1 MGAKCDFPE
10 YGQIILYQLPKER
23 LTFGPLQI
31 EAMIDQNAVISE
43 QLSLWDQR
51 GYRVIRGN
59 LVVIPIDNAFLY
71 VEPVYLL
78 AEGVNIPQL
87 VRVIVISGKKE
98 AHMTIS
104 NYYLV
109 PPMPEGLEG
118 LAELGLDLRW
128 SWSHATDPLWE
139 RVDPELWNLTR
150 NPWLILQSVSSVHL
164 KTLAQEPAF
173 REQVSKHLTEHRKAL
188 KGANWYA
195 ETYAAS
201 PMTVAYFSMEFG
213 LSEALP
219 IYSGGLGILAGDH
232 LKTASDLGVPIVGI
246 GLLYQQGYFRQV
258 IDAGGAQTEF
268 YPYNDPSQLPILP
281 VRNSE
286 GDWLR
291 MALDFPGRKVRLRVW
306 EAKVGRVRLYLL
318 DSNDPANSPA
328 DQCITAELYGGGPEL
343 RLQQEI
349 VLGIGGWHLLRLLGI
364 EAEVCHLNEGHAAL
378 AVLERARGCME
389 DTGQSFGVAL
399 TATLA
404 GNIFTTHTPVAA
416 GFDRF
421 SPSLTAQYLE
431 TYAEKLGIG
440 LDGLLALGRRDPND
454 ATEPFNMAYM
464 AIRGAGRVN
473 GVSRLHGEVSRRIF
487 QPLFPRW
494 PHSEVPVTH
503 VTNGVHVPSWDSAAA
518 DDLWQES
525 CGKKRWTGD
534 MSAIEAAIKGV
545 PDESLWAFRNEGCR
559 QLVRY
564 ARERLARQLEA
575 LGAAKRDSLEA
586 EKYLDSNVFTMG
598 FARRFAA
605 YKRPNLLLHHPE
617 RLVRLLQ
624 NAEHPAQLIIAGK
637 AHPQDA
643 TGKALFQTWSDFIR
657 RADIRSRVVFLA
669 DYDMALA
676 ERLVQGVDLWINT
689 PRRPW
694 EASGT
699 SGMKVLVNGG
709 LNLSELDG
717 WWAEAYRPE
726 VGWAIGDGREHGED
740 PAWDAH
746 EAEQLYRLLE
756 QEVIPAFYDRSP
768 DGIPRAWV
776 QRMRASMAELTPRF
790 STNRMVREYVE
801 RLYLPAALA
810 YRDRTADRAG
820 KTVLLC
826 QRRKTIE
833 DHWPQLGFGNL
844 VIQEEDGHLT
854 FTVPVFMPGLKPDTV
869 RVQLCAEPREGEETD
884 IHPMIRGAAV
894 SDSAPGYSFSARIPA
909 RRPAG
914 DYTPRIIPALEGGIV
929 PIESNLILWYR

>member
-1 MGAKCDFPE
+1 MA
-10 YGQIILYQLPKER
+10 
-23 LTFGPLQI
+23 
-31 EAMIDQNAVISE
+31 
-43 QLSLWDQR
+43 
-51 GYRVIRGN
+51 
-59 LVVIPIDNAFLY
+59 
-71 VEPVYLL
+71 
-78 AEGVNIPQL
+78 
-87 VRVIVISGKKE
+87 
-98 AHMTIS
+98 IS

-109 PPMPEGLEG
+109 PPLPEGLEG

-139 RVDPELWNLTR
+139 HIDPELWNLTR
-150 NPWLILQSVSSVHL
+150 NPWLILQSVSTARL
-164 KTLAQEPAF
+164 KALARVPAF
-173 REQVSKHLTEHRKAL
+173 RKQIDQHLTRHHKAL
-188 KGANWYA
+188 EESSWYS
-195 ETYAAS
+195 ETHVAS
-201 PMTVAYFSMEFG
+201 PLTVAYFSMEFG

-232 LKTASDLGVPIVGI
+232 LKTASDLGVPVVGI

-258 IDAGGAQTEF
+258 IDAEGAQTEF

-281 VRNSE
+281 VRDSGGE
-286 GDWLR
+286 WLR
-291 MALDFPGRKVRLRVW
+291 MALDFPGRQVRFRVW
-306 EAKVGRVRLYLL
+306 EAKVGRVTLYLL

-349 VLGIGGWHLLRLLGI
+349 ALGIGGWRLLRLLGI
-364 EAEVCHLNEGHAAL
+364 DAEVCHLNEGHAAL
-378 AVLERARGCME
+378 AVIERTRSSMQ
-389 DTGQSFGVAL
+389 DTGQSFEVAL
-399 TATLA
+399 TATRA
-404 GNIFTTHTPVAA
+404 GNIFTTHTPVEA

-431 TYAEKLGIG
+431 IYAEKLGIG
-440 LDGLLALGRRDPND
+440 LDGLLSLGRRDPND
-454 ATEPFNMAYM
+454 VTEPFNMAYL
-464 AIRGAGRVN
+464 AVRGAGRVN

-518 DDLWQES
+518 DDLWHET
-525 CGKKRWTGD
+525 CGKKRWTSD
-534 MSAIEAAIKGV
+534 MRAIEDAIRGV
-545 PDESLWAFRNEGCR
+545 PDETLWSFRNEGCR

-564 ARERLARQLEA
+564 ARERLGRQLR
-575 LGAAKRDSLEA
+575 AAGSPASEIHVAKQ
-586 EKYLDSNVFTMG
+586 YLDTAALTLG

-605 YKRPNLLLHHPE
+605 YKRPNLLLHDPK
-617 RLVRLLQ
+617 RLVRLLK
-624 NAEHPAQLIIAGK
+624 NTERPVQLIIAGK

-643 TGKALFQTWSDFIR
+643 TGKALFQAWSDFILR
-657 RADIRSRVVFLA
+657 TDIRSRVVFLA

-740 PAWDAH
+740 PAQDAQ
-746 EAEQLYRLLE
+746 EAEQLYHLLE
-756 QEVIPAFYDRSP
+756 QEVIPAFYDRGP
-768 DGIPRAWV
+768 DGIPGAWV

-801 RLYLPAALA
+801 RLYLPAAQA
-810 YRDRTADRAG
+810 YRDRTADRAA
-820 KTVLLC
+820 KAVLLC
-826 QRRKTIE
+826 RQRKALKA
-833 DHWPQLGFGNL
+833 HWSQLGFGNL
-844 VIQEEDGHLT
+844 EITEDGGHFT
-854 FTVPVFMPGLKPDTV
+854 FKVPVLLPGLRPDAI
-869 RVQLCAEPREGEETD
+869 RVQLWAEPRGGEKPD
-884 IHPMIRGAAV
+884 IHPMIPGEKF
-894 SDSAPGYSFSARIPA
+894 STPAPGYFFSARLPA
-909 RRPAG
+909 RRPSG
-914 DYTPRIIPALEGGIV
+914 DYTPRIISALEGALV
-929 PIESNLILWYR
+929 PIEANLIRWYR